1 MMSRGFLTVLKMH
14 IKQQMLSKAFVW
26 STLLMPVI
34 MFVVVM
40 IQASLIG
47 LESVEESHVVIASDD
62 AALLEALQPVFAE
75 REEVTNGAYTLE
87 YRQVNAPGFDAF
99 LAENNAVIM
108 ADSNNGLFYVPRGA
122 LQTKN
127 VRFYSTNT
135 GNQVLREN
143 ITEVINE
150 TLNRVYF
157 NALPGVSQGDIDYAV
172 MPIAVEALRVSE
184 SGTQQGSAGNFAV
197 GFGLAILLMI
207 SMMGIVMPF
216 SAMIIEEK
224 TNKAVEVL
232 LTSVSPKELLAGKI
246 MARAVTGVAQMLIW
260 LMPLFLVMLDPGML
274 NLPDNFRVDIGF
286 GTILFFIV
294 NYVLGLV
301 VMLAIWG
308 GFSSMFDSTQ
318 DAGNALWPVTMLMW
332 MPFYAVFAL
341 MQNPANSVATIL
353 SIAPFTSLYV
363 MPFRMALVEVPI
375 WQSLLA
381 LGVSFTLFYG
391 AVVAGGKIYR
401 ISVLSTGQQP
411 SMRQFMAWLRQPG

>member
-1 MMSRGFLTVLKMH
+1 MSRGFLTVLKMH

-26 STLLMPVI
+26 STLLLPVM
-34 MFVVVM
+34 MFAIVL
-40 IQASLIG
+40 IQSSLINLKG
-47 LESVEESHVVIASDD
+47 VEPSHVIVASDD
-62 AALLEALQPVFAE
+62 AALLEALEPVFAA
-75 REEVTNGAYTLE
+75 REEVTSGAYTLE
-87 YRQVNAPGFDAF
+87 YRQVTAQALDTY
-99 LAENNAVIM
+99 LDEKHDTIM
-108 ADSNNGLFYVPRGA
+108 ADSNNGLFFVPSNA
-122 LQTKN
+122 LLDKEI
-127 VRFYSTNT
+127 RFYSTNI
-135 GNQVLREN
+135 GNNVLRTN

-157 NALPGVSQGDIDYAV
+157 QDLAVAQGDIDYAV
-172 MPIAVEALRVSE
+172 KPIAVDALRVSA
-184 SGTQQGSAGNFAV
+184 SGTEQGSAGNFVV

-232 LTSVSPKELLAGKI
+232 LTSVRPKELLAGKI
-246 MARAVTGVAQMLIW
+246 MARAVTGVAQMIIW
-260 LMPLFLVMLDPGML
+260 LMPLFLVMLDPSIL
-274 NLPDNFRVDIGF
+274 NIPDDFRVDIGF

-294 NYVLGLV
+294 NYVLGLTV
-301 VMLAIWG
+301 LLAIWG

-341 MQNPANSVATIL
+341 LQNPANSVAAIL
-353 SIAPFTSLYV
+353 SMAPFTSLYV
-363 MPFRMALVEVPI
+363 MPFRMALVEVPL
-375 WQSLLA
+375 WQTLTA
-381 LGVSFTLFYG
+381 LGISFTMFYG

-411 SMRQFMAWLRQPG
+411 SMKQFMTWLRQPG

>member
-1 MMSRGFLTVLKMH
+1 MSRGFLTVLKMH

-34 MFVVVM
+34 MFVVVL
-40 IQASLIG
+40 IQSSLINLKG
-47 LESVEESHVVIASDD
+47 VEKSHVIVASDD
-62 AALLEALQPVFAE
+62 AALLDAIAPVFAA
-75 REEVTNGAYTLE
+75 REEVTSGAYTLE
-87 YRQVNAPGFDAF
+87 YRQVTSQALDAY
-99 LAENNAVIM
+99 LDEKRETIM
-108 ADSNNGLFYVPRGA
+108 ADSNNGLFFVPSAA
-122 LQTKN
+122 LRDKEI
-127 VRFYSTNT
+127 RFYTTNI
-135 GNQVLREN
+135 GNNVLRTN

-157 NALPGVSQGDIDYAV
+157 QDLAVAQSDIDYAV
-172 MPIAVEALRVSE
+172 KPIEVDALRMSDT
-184 SGTQQGSAGNFAV
+184 GTEQGSAGNFVV

-232 LTSVSPKELLAGKI
+232 LTSVRPKELLAGKI
-246 MARAVTGVAQMLIW
+246 MARAVTGVAQMIIW
-260 LMPLFLVMLDPGML
+260 LMPLFLVMLDPSIL
-274 NLPDNFRVDIGF
+274 NIPDDFRVDIGF

-294 NYVLGLV
+294 NYVLGLTV
-301 VMLAIWG
+301 LLAIWG

-341 MQNPANSVATIL
+341 LQNPANSVAAIL
-353 SIAPFTSLYV
+353 SMAPFTSLYV
-363 MPFRMALVEVPI
+363 MPFRMALVEVPL
-375 WQSLLA
+375 WQTLTA
-381 LGVSFTLFYG
+381 LGISFAMFYG

-411 SMRQFMAWLRQPG
+411 SMKQFMTWLRQPG